1 MARACPPVVVFRSR
15 SEATTRGGICLSSRA
30 ERNGKALSFL
40 IVLTLALGG
49 VFATVVALTP
59 VARAGTCDQ
68 VGGVITQTWTI
79 TTTQVCTGILY
90 TVDATININ
99 SGGSLTLVNGGVN
112 FPQDQTPQGHAAH
125 MKAGGR
131 LVPHK
136 SNITTQPHANYPYL
150 KLAFTVTGANSRFK

>member
-1 MARACPPVVVFRSR
+1 MARAICPPVVVSRSR
-15 SEATTRGGICLSSRA
+15 SEATTPGGIYLSSRA

-49 VFATVVALTP
+49 VFATVVALMP

-99 SGGSLTLVNGGVN
+99 SGGSLTLINGGVS
-112 FPQDQTPQGHAAH
+112 FAKKQTPEGDALNVN
-125 MKAGGR
+125 AGGG
-131 LVPHK
+131 LLLHNSIFKP
-136 SNITTQPHANYPYL
+136 QPHAIFPYV
-150 KLAFTVTGANSRFK
+150 KIAPSV